1 MKNNDLFKKTIIS
14 LYKLTLFT
22 TLWGL
27 FIFPFGSSYSGLT
40 YVTRTLVIT
49 SGAFV
54 IVLLLMLNVYGNFE
68 IGEKKSK
75 PVVFSMFINIFITDF
90 VTLFALK
97 VMGVHQ
103 SLPLSHDLLILVR
116 VIFFQYVIIYIFT
129 YLGNFIY
136 FELVDPIKVI
146 VFHDDS
152 NEISKITNYLGRH
165 KKQYNVLGV
174 YNTNQVKGIDLD
186 VANQIYMIGMPF
198 KQLSY
203 VCRSNYMNEVSVI
216 YDANISN
223 TLGGSTHT
231 TVIDDILMYEF
242 NSKKISEYQLFA
254 KRMIDIIVATIALIV
269 FSPVFLVLAI
279 AIKIED
285 KGPVFYK
292 QNRITRGGRVFEI
305 VKFRSMKMNSGDRP
319 ATKNDDRITRVGH
332 YIRKF
337 RVDEIPQFINIL
349 KGDMSVVGPRPESEA
364 LNYEITQEFPEFSY
378 RLKVKA
384 GLTGYAQI
392 FGKYN
397 TSPNRKLLLDLEY
410 IENYSVVQDIKLILQ
425 TIIVFFKKDSTEGF
439 DSHENNLH

>member
-1 MKNNDLFKKTIIS
+1 MKKSNFLKKTIIT
-14 LYKLTLFT
+14 LYKFTLFT
-22 TLWGL
+22 ILLAL
-27 FIFPFGSSYSGLT
+27 FIFPFSSSYSGLT
-40 YVTRTLVIT
+40 YLTRTSVIT
-49 SGAFV
+49 SGAFI

-90 VTLFALK
+90 VALFVLK
-97 VMGVHQ
+97 VMGVHETQ
-103 SLPLSHDLLILVR
+103 SLSLDLITLFR
-116 VIFFQYVIIYIFT
+116 VILTQYITIYVFT
-129 YLGNFIY
+129 YLGNYMY
-136 FELVDPIKVI
+136 FEFVEPIKVI
-146 VFHDDS
+146 VVHDNS
-152 NEISKITNYLGRH
+152 EEICKITNYLKRH
-165 KKQYNVLGV
+165 QKQYSVLGV
-174 YNTNQVKGIDLD
+174 YNTNDVSGINVYEAD
-186 VANQIYMIGMPF
+186 QIYMMGMPF

-242 NSKKISEYQLFA
+242 KSKKISEYQLFA
-254 KRMIDIIVATIALIV
+254 KRLIDIIVSAIALVV

-279 AIKIED
+279 AIKVD
-285 KGPVFYK
+285 DNGPVFYK
-292 QNRITRGGRVFEI
+292 QNRITQGGRVFEI

-319 ATKNDDRITRVGH
+319 ATKNDDRITKVGH

-337 RVDEIPQFINIL
+337 RMDEIPQFINIL

-364 LNYEITQEFPEFSY
+364 LSNEITKEFPEFSY

-410 IENYSVVQDIKLILQ
+410 IENYTVIQDIKLILQ
-425 TIIVFFKKDSTEGF
+425 TIIVFVKKDSTEGF
-439 DSHENNLH
+439 DSDENNIH